1 MVSDDI
7 DISETSNSANF
18 NCRQNI
24 SDGCNAV
31 GCSLIAAGAIRPSR
45 TARVFSFSDSAML
58 NSSLSVMFRFFQFP
72 SSRAGVFQNPRDLD
86 IATPAGGLPPR
97 GPLVAGG
104 GGN

>member
-7 DISETSNSANF
+7 DISDTSNSANF

-31 GCSLIAAGAIRPSR
+31 GCSLMASGAIRPSR

-58 NSSLSVMFRFFQFP
+58 NSSLSVMFRLSCRFP
-72 SSRAGVFQNPRDLD
+72 DQRA
-86 IATPAGGLPPR
+86 PAFSKIR
-97 GPLVAGG
+97 AIST
-104 GGN
+104 